1 MNDRTARLAILA
13 LTIAFAASPFLS
25 SGFGGFYPES
35 FPVQV
40 DRWPAQPA
48 GWAFSIWGLIY
59 IGLIASAAWAVWRPA
74 TMPEWKHTLW
84 PLGLSLFIGVFWI
97 DAAMNSPLLATAMIL
112 PMASGA
118 VLAMYRVGSGWREW
132 GALGL
137 YAGWLTAASGVAVS
151 VVLTGYGILSPG
163 VAAILLILLV
173 MVVAV
178 AVAAARPR
186 VWTYRAGVVWALIGV
201 IAANVAAGDWLIV
214 GLCVLGIAVLVG
226 MNFVLSARKK
236 AV

>member
-1 MNDRTARLAILA
+1 M
-13 LTIAFAASPFLS
+13 
-25 SGFGGFYPES
+25 
-35 FPVQV
+35 
-40 DRWPAQPA
+40 
-48 GWAFSIWGLIY
+48 
-59 IGLIASAAWAVWRPA
+59 
-74 TMPEWKHTLW
+74 
-84 PLGLSLFIGVFWI
+84 
-97 DAAMNSPLLATAMIL
+97 
-112 PMASGA
+112 
-118 VLAMYRVGSGWREW
+118 
-132 GALGL
+132 
-137 YAGWLTAASGVAVS
+137 AVS